1 MDIHIYIY
9 ILLGIII
16 TIMGFIIWNVLR
28 KIELQVDAV
37 LDLEDDNAD
46 LKKAI
51 RTTYNDM
58 KKIDSKN
65 IFESDDE
72 VGQTFQQLVE
82 VLEKL
87 DGRI

>member
-1 MDIHIYIY
+1 
-9 ILLGIII
+9 
-16 TIMGFIIWNVLR
+16 MGFIIWNVLR